1 MQGLRLDRFLA
12 RRVPDISRTRLKQI
26 ISDGDVSLAKS
37 SHPPATI
44 DDPSYRVKYQD
55 QIFFT
60 LPVIRE
66 SEPEPQDI
74 PLEVTYEDDQLI
86 VINKPAGMV
95 VHPAPGNPD
104 GTLVNALL
112 YHCGDSL
119 SGIGGVKRPGIVHR
133 IDKETSGL
141 MIAAKTDLAHQK
153 LAKQFAR
160 HSMERAYQAVVWG
173 VPNPASGVI
182 DEKIGRDSR
191 NRLKMA
197 VVPAESRRGRD
208 AVTHYKVL
216 RRLEPKRQTFDKGSA
231 LKGLPPSLS
240 LVECRLETGRTH
252 QVRVHMSHI
261 RHPLVGDPFYGRVAS
276 LRSKNFS
283 ARAQQAITEFKRQAL
298 HAFLLGFKHPVT
310 GAHLTF
316 EADPPN
322 DMKRLILALEDK

>member
-1 MQGLRLDRFLA
+1 MQGLRLDKFLA
-12 RRVPDISRTRLKQI
+12 GKIPDISRTRLKQVI
-26 ISDGDVSLAKS
+26 TDGDVSLAKS

-66 SEPEPQDI
+66 SAPEPQDI
-74 PLEVTYEDDQLI
+74 PLEVIYEDDQLI

-173 VPNPASGVI
+173 VPNPASGII

-208 AVTHYKVL
+208 AVTHYRVL
-216 RRLEPKRQTFDKGSA
+216 RRLEPKRRTFDRGSA

-276 LRSKNFS
+276 LRSKNFT
-283 ARAQQAITEFKRQAL
+283 ARAQQEITGFKRQAL
-298 HAFLLGFKHPVT
+298 HAYLIGFKHPVT

-316 EADPPN
+316 ETDPPN
-322 DMKRLILALEDK
+322 DMKCLILALEDK